1 MAFRIAHI
9 SDIHF
14 GKIRDPKIVDALIDE
29 VNRADV
35 DLTCVSG
42 DLTQRARTNQF
53 RDAAE
58 MLSRIRSEILVV
70 PGNHDVYAWW
80 FPFRRLGDALRR
92 YREFISDDLAPHVV
106 ADGVRVLGI
115 NSAHGW
121 TIAGGRIAKSEHD
134 RITEFFSSG
143 SDTAFKVLVV
153 HHHLSKIE
161 ALGPH
166 DVARNARRTLDVAVN
181 VGVDLI
187 LCGHLHISHIEHV
200 EIIPADHR
208 LVIVS
213 AGTATST
220 RGRKEHRRSNFY
232 NIIDVREREF
242 VVEERRFDIDRGRF
256 ISDCETRFER
266 IFDTPSAD
274 GDA

>member
-9 SDIHF
+9 SDVHF
-14 GKIRDPKIVDALIDE
+14 GKIRDPKIVDALVDE
-29 VNRADV
+29 VNQAQV

-42 DLTQRARTNQF
+42 DLTQRARMNQF
-53 RDAAE
+53 QEAAA
-58 MLSRIRSEILVV
+58 MLARIESEILVV
-70 PGNHDVYAWW
+70 PGNHDVFAWW

-92 YREFISDDLAPHVV
+92 YREFISDDLAPRVV
-106 ADGVRVLGI
+106 TKGVRVLGI

-121 TIAGGRIAKSEHD
+121 TIKGGRIARAEHD
-134 RITEFFSSG
+134 RITDFFSSG
-143 SDTAFKVLVV
+143 SDSAFKVLVV

-166 DVARNARRTLDVAVN
+166 DVARNARRTLDVAVS

-187 LCGHLHISHIEHV
+187 LCGHLHISHIEPV

-232 NIIDVREREF
+232 NLIDIDEEHF
-242 VVEERRFDIDRGRF
+242 VVRERRFDIDRGRF
-256 ISDCETRFER
+256 ISDCETRFDR
-266 IFDTPSAD
+266 VVDSAQVD
-274 GDA
+274 G